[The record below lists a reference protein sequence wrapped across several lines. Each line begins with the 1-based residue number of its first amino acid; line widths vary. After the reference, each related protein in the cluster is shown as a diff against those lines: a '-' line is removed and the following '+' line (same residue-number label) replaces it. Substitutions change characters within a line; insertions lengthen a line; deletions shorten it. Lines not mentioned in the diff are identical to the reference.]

1 MKINIKNLEDQ
12 INKIFDNK
20 YNFKYKNRYISSP
33 TTVEYYFDYN
43 GVEICMLFECM
54 EFSIISFTLY
64 GANYNEF
71 DNREYFYDIDEYRTG
86 LSKEG
91 IHFIESNIK

>member
-1 MKINIKNLEDQ
+1 
-12 INKIFDNK
+12 
-20 YNFKYKNRYISSP
+20 
-33 TTVEYYFDYN
+33 
-43 GVEICMLFECM
+43 M

-71 DNREYFYDIDEYRTG
+71 DNGEFFCHINEYETG